1 MIAAPLLLLALAAPL
16 DDARAAVAQAG
27 DYPAASTA
35 YGEVVREIPGCG
47 DLEYDLGT
55 VAAQAAQVGPAVLHL
70 ERALKLS
77 PWDSDAR
84 QNLEKIRGRRV
95 DKVAANELGDSPW
108 QRLLLGLPSAT
119 VAWLAVLLWVAA
131 FLMLAFFQR
140 RLVRRA
146 ALVGM
151 LVAIVLGPV
160 GWRRAARASAIRY
173 GVVLAPTGTGG
184 QGPLRTRRRSPL
196 ELRSPRGSQGLD
208 SGGVQRFHEDPVG
221 QRTRGVCARRSAGG
235 DLDRGVVG
243 GCE

>member
-16 DDARAAVAQAG
+16 DDARAALLKG
-27 DYPAASTA
+27 DYPAATTA
-35 YGEVVREIPGCG
+35 YGEVVREVPGCG

-55 VAAQAAQVGPAVLHL
+55 VAAQASQVGPAVLHL

-131 FLMLAFFQR
+131 FLLLSLSQR
-140 RLVRRA
+140 RLLRRA

-151 LVAIVLGPV
+151 LMAIVLGPV
-160 GWRRAARASAIRY
+160 GYAGLRASAIRY
-173 GVVLAPTGTGG
+173 GVVLAPTG
-184 QGPLRTRRRSPL
+184 QGVKVHSGPAADLPSSFEVHEGLKVLIQEEANGFTKIRLANGL
-196 ELRSPRGSQGLD
+196 EGYVPDGTL
-208 SGGVQRFHEDPVG
+208 E
-221 QRTRGVCARRSAGG
+221 
-235 DLDRGVVG
+235 
-243 GCE
+243 EI